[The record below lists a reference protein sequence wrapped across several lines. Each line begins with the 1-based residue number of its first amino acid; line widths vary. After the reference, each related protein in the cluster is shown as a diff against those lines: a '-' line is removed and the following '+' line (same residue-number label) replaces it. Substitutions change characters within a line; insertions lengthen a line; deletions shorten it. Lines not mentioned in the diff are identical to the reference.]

1 MTATAKN
8 GNITTTTPTKTK
20 IKITEMTIWGKLI
33 YMAKKRPE
41 EIISE
46 LKTEVSEEFFKL
58 NPIKRFP
65 EDFLSRRVKSE
76 FEDILV
82 PGGKLELKFERK
94 VQICFCRKA
103 SPSGE
108 SGMVLLEFGSL
119 ERAKYILYARK
130 KGQYVYKV
138 PKSEIVVKRAVQK
151 YEKYV
156 EEIRDKLIK
165 AYGEKGAERIV
176 AERLAGEEFE
186 EIGLEKL

>member
-1 MTATAKN
+1 M
-8 GNITTTTPTKTK
+8 
-20 IKITEMTIWGKLI
+20 
-33 YMAKKRPE
+33 KKRPE
-41 EIISE
+41 EIISDIKE
-46 LKTEVSEEFFKL
+46 EVTAEFFAA

-65 EDFLSRRVKSE
+65 EDFLSRRVKTE

-94 VQICFCRKA
+94 VQICF
-103 SPSGE
+103 E

-151 YEKYV
+151 YEKYAG
-156 EEIRDKLIK
+156 EMRDKLIK
-165 AYGEKGAERIV
+165 AYGEKGAERII
-176 AERLAGEEFE
+176 AERLAGQVFE
-186 EIGLEKL
+186 EIGLGNIAVG

>member
-1 MTATAKN
+1 
-8 GNITTTTPTKTK
+8 
-20 IKITEMTIWGKLI
+20 
-33 YMAKKRPE
+33 MAKKPPE

-46 LKTEVSEEFFKL
+46 LKKEVAEGFFAR

-65 EDFLSRRVKSE
+65 EDFLSRRVKTE
-76 FEDILV
+76 FEAILV
-82 PGGKLELKFERK
+82 PGGKLKLKFEKK
-94 VQICFCRKA
+94 VQICF
-103 SPSGE
+103 E

-156 EEIRDKLIK
+156 EEMRDKLIK
-165 AYGEKGAERIV
+165 AYGEKGAERII
-176 AERLAGEEFE
+176 AERLAGQEFE
-186 EIGLEKL
+186 EIGLGNIMSD